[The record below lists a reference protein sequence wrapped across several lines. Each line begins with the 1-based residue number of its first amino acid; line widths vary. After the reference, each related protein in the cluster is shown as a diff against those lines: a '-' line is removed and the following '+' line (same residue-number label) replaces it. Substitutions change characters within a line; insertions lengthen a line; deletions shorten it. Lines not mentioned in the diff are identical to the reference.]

1 MKAIADV
8 LRKHAITIVLALAWV
23 SLFLSGLQHYAGSKT
38 LFTLFSLVSLALLL
52 SGLYR
57 TVSFGYLFLSIF
69 LWLGS
74 WFKLAANL
82 LLFHH
87 YLFAEPVGNF
97 DGSPAAW
104 DGVLAIA
111 TVSCMGLVLGR
122 FLYLGLNSSRVVR
135 VAIPCAPDWYKS
147 SRLVLWSFAFLIII
161 GVPLL
166 NVLWGIHQVGKVAE
180 TILPWPLNALIAWTL
195 NIGSIML
202 LSVLLWWELAE
213 EKNQARGCIYL
224 FLVEAFT
231 SSVSV
236 ISRAVFLFHVIPPIF
251 ALSRAG
257 NLVRGSK
264 TRQKIVFLGLVL
276 ALFVGSL
283 LLVSKMRDAQ
293 YLGSLSTPT
302 PAPKLVAGSRDAMAW
317 QPVKAAS
324 DAKAIP
330 VSSWRPELLHQLFVG
345 RWIGLEGIM
354 AISSLDEKGHA
365 LLWEMMTEKREN
377 GKVAA
382 YQEVSKSGYQTPDAK
397 YQFASVPGIAGF
409 LYYSGSLWM
418 VFAGMMG
425 VAVLVFLS
433 EQIIFWLT
441 SNPIICSLYGMF
453 LANTIAQFGV
463 TPRQD
468 APQYLMIYAAIVAVW
483 FVQSKHFVWLLFQ
496 IGRVQRPRSR

>member
-1 MKAIADV
+1 MKTIADV
-8 LRKHAITIVLALAWV
+8 LRKHAIALVLALAWG

-57 TVSFGYLFLSIF
+57 TASFGYLFLSLF
-69 LWLGS
+69 LWLGY

-82 LLFHH
+82 FLFHY

-111 TVSCMGLVLGR
+111 TVSCMGLVMGR
-122 FLYLGLNSSRVVR
+122 FLYLGLNSSSVVR

-147 SRLVLWSFAFLIII
+147 FRLVLWSFAFLVIV

-166 NVLWGIHQVGKVAE
+166 NVLLGIHQVGKVAE
-180 TILPWPLNALIAWTL
+180 TILPWPLNALIAWVL
-195 NIGSIML
+195 NIGSIMF

-224 FLVEAFT
+224 FLLEAFT
-231 SSVSV
+231 TSVSV
-236 ISRAVFLFHVIPPIF
+236 ISRAFFLFHVIPPIF
-251 ALSRAG
+251 ALSKTG
-257 NLVRGSK
+257 NLMRGFRS
-264 TRQKIVFLGLVL
+264 RQKIVFLGL
-276 ALFVGSL
+276 ALTFFVGTL
-283 LLVSKMRDAQ
+283 LLVSEMRDAQ

-302 PAPKLVAGSRDAMAW
+302 PAPKLVAGSGDAMAW
-317 QPVKAAS
+317 QPVKATS
-324 DAKAIP
+324 DAKATP
-330 VSSWRPELLHQLFVG
+330 VSSWRPELLHQLLVG

-354 AISSLDEKGHA
+354 AISSLGEKGHA
-365 LLWEMMTEKREN
+365 LLWKMVIEKREN
-377 GKVAA
+377 GKVPA
-382 YQEVSKSGYQTPDAK
+382 YQKVSKSGYQTPDAK

-453 LANTIAQFGV
+453 LANTVAQFGM

-468 APQYLMIYAAIVAVW
+468 VPQYLMIYILVAGIW
-483 FVQSKHFVWLLFQ
+483 FIQT
-496 IGRVQRPRSR
+496 RSVTKESR